1 MVTTGIGRGED
12 IAVGGSVGF
21 AETGKRIFEM
31 LDVVQ
36 DVGCDEACKYIKS
49 RVQRAWQVGMLL
61 FDACGSEGD
70 TSCVKDSEAMCQCEK
85 RAGRM
90 MCSEL
95 EYAWS
100 TLCPNTKSL
109 QMHQGVCE
117 GQLISQTRDMCKKT
131 ELLPGVLVNHF
142 PLGSQGLDKIDDN
155 WLGLSQ
161 PVEEDV
167 AAPVVEEGGD
177 EGGEIASG
185 YMASG

>member
-1 MVTTGIGRGED
+1 MPGNTHLSARSNLSCLAKFDGVRADTLHIPTRDAFLWYDWVKG
-12 IAVGGSVGF
+12 AVIL
-21 AETGKRIFEM
+21 ARDLI
-31 LDVVQ
+31 LAWVVH
-36 DVGCDEACKYIKS
+36 
-49 RVQRAWQVGMLL
+49 R
-61 FDACGSEGD
+61 
-70 TSCVKDSEAMCQCEK
+70 
-85 RAGRM
+85 
-90 MCSEL
+90 
-95 EYAWS
+95 S